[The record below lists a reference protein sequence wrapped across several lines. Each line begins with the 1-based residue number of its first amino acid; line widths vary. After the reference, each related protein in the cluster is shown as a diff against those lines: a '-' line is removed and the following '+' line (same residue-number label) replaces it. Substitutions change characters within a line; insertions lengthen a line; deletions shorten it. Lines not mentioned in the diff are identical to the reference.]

1 MPMKGDDYFAELYV
15 AGILARA
22 GWNVYFPHRDEGFD
36 FIISKSVGGKML
48 IRPVQVKGKYPE
60 PNKTDKPVY
69 GYIGQL
75 TQKHPEMVLAI
86 PYFSVDRA
94 GIPPEFVAYMPLG
107 QIRPHKRGCRCL
119 PAEFK
124 GGCPKPRKYYSK
136 FMNENGVGI
145 LESDDWKDLAVV
157 DPIEDQAQYAD
168 L

>member
-1 MPMKGDDYFAELYV
+1 VAIKGDDYFAELYV
-15 AGILARA
+15 AGVLARA

-36 FIISKSVGGKML
+36 FIISKLVEGKIV

-86 PYFSVDRA
+86 PYFAVDRA
-94 GIPPEFVAYMPLG
+94 GTPPQFIAYMPPR
-107 QIRPHKRGCRCL
+107 QIKPHKRGCRCL

-124 GGCPKPRKYYSK
+124 EGCPKPRKYYSR
-136 FMNENGVGI
+136 FMSEDGI
-145 LESDDWKDLAVV
+145 KLLESNDWNNLEIA
-157 DPIEDQAQYAD
+157 DPLESEAQYAEP
-168 L
+168 